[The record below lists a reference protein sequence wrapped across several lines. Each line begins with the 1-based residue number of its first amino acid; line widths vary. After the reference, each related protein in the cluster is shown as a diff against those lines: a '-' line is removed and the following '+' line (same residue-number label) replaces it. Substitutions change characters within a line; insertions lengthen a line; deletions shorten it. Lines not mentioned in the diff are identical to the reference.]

1 MSANSSFVFTHCY
14 ILELLHFIIITL
26 EFESW
31 TLWGFLDHLVSTLG
45 GETCPGWEGSRGLL
59 LPAPQ
64 PHRLLGLVG
73 NSSRILLS

>member
-31 TLWGFLDHLVSTLG
+31 TLWGFLDHLGLNIGWRNLSWMG
-45 GETCPGWEGSRGLL
+45 GKQGSPSPCP
-59 LPAPQ
+59 PAP
-64 PHRLLGLVG
+64 PASGPSG
-73 NSSRILLS
+73 K